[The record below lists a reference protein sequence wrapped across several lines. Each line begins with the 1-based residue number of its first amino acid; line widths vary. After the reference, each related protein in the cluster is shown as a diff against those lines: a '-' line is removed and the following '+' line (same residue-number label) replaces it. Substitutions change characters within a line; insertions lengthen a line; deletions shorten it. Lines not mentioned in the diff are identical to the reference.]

1 MKKFLI
7 TSAVAL
13 LLVAVS
19 RWASHN
25 LMFTASAACTVAILA
40 LVVYMAVRLENV
52 VHSCC
57 CVHNVPPFYSRD
69 CYKCNSN
76 KSFVTNV

>member
-13 LLVAVS
+13 LLIAVS

-40 LVVYMAVRLENV
+40 LVIYMAVLVDKHETPCKKN
-52 VHSCC
+52 
-57 CVHNVPPFYSRD
+57 
-69 CYKCNSN
+69 
-76 KSFVTNV
+76 

>member
-40 LVVYMAVRLENV
+40 LVVYMAVLADKHET
-52 VHSCC
+52 SCKK
-57 CVHNVPPFYSRD
+57 N
-69 CYKCNSN
+69 
-76 KSFVTNV
+76 

>member
-1 MKKFLI
+1 MMKRFL
-7 TSAVAL
+7 TASAVAL

-40 LVVYMAVRLENV
+40 LVIYMAVLADKHEK
-52 VHSCC
+52 SCKK
-57 CVHNVPPFYSRD
+57 N
-69 CYKCNSN
+69 
-76 KSFVTNV
+76 